1 VRIFWQWLAAQTTV
15 PFILFVLFFLNRTRV
30 YGRYRVPREMG
41 TLLLSNH
48 QSMVDSFLLV
58 FTAYF
63 PAEMFRPSL
72 LPWHPAAEENFFRT
86 KSLAWV
92 FTQLKCIPVRAG
104 RRDLK
109 AITRSMRALEDSN
122 LILFPEGT
130 RTRDGSI
137 GKARAGAGVVLL
149 GTGARV
155 IPVTIIGM
163 DQVLPIGAKL
173 PRIGKRVSVYYG
185 KPVAY
190 DDLAALEH
198 TRETAQL
205 VVNRVMARIRFQQRV
220 VERIERRRR

>member
-1 VRIFWQWLAAQTTV
+1 MRSFGHWLAAQATV
-15 PFILFVLFFLNRTRV
+15 PFILLVLFVLNRTKV
-30 YGRYRVPREMG
+30 YGRHRVPRDTG

-63 PAEMFRPSL
+63 PAELLRPSL

-86 KSLAWV
+86 KLLSWL

-109 AITRSMRALEDSN
+109 AINRSIRALEDGN

-149 GTGARV
+149 GTGATV
-155 IPVTIIGM
+155 IPVTIVGM
-163 DQVLPIGAKL
+163 DRVLPIGARL
-173 PRIGKRVSVYYG
+173 PRIGNRVAVYYG
-185 KPVAY
+185 KPVRY
-190 DDLAALEH
+190 DDLAELEH
-198 TRETAQL
+198 SRETAQL
-205 VVNRVMARIRFQQRV
+205 VVNRVMARIRLQKRV
-220 VERIERRRR
+220 VDRLERRT